1 MQLSGELAHTRSGW
15 RKTGA
20 GNGFRLA
27 QQNAKFQ
34 IVAESKIGAAG
45 ITASVANSQTCR
57 LADSPTRRYRKK
69 YLNPQRRQL
78 VEIAAQ
84 KDKGPRF
91 CGHKEPPSQLQR
103 CNSTTMK
110 AAPIIV
116 NWHAENA
123 PIYSAD
129 FQPHGKGRL
138 ATGGGD
144 NNVRLWRID
153 AEGEDRK
160 VEYLCTMVRHTQAVN
175 VVRWA
180 PRASAG
186 DDGNVITWVL
196 DSQNAKPTFG
206 DDGTEDKE
214 AWRTRHMCRS
224 TGAEIYDLAWSPDGV
239 YFITGSMDNVARIYN
254 AQTGQLIR
262 QIAEHQHYVQG
273 VAWDPLNEYIATQS
287 SDRSVHIYTLRTKD
301 GSYVLDNRDDLP
313 KKIGNNIKMD
323 LPGRRISSNSPAP
336 PDLGFRSQMSESSN
350 NGAGS
355 PVPSCPGTPT
365 SLALPMNPP
374 STISHSRRSSFG
386 AASPAMSMRR
396 SVSPAPSLPLP
407 AVMPMEAS
415 PKPYSA
421 LGVRN
426 ANIYANDTLKS
437 FFRRLTFTP
446 DGSLLFTPAG
456 QYQTQHKG
464 LDDTAKTLYEVIN
477 TVYIYTRGGINKPPI
492 AHLPGHKKPS
502 VVVKCSPIFYT
513 QRKSPPPT
521 KHITIDTSSADGTM
535 AALPEPAVAQK
546 SAAHS
551 IMEPPPLLS
560 QISEVSGTASS
571 PKPKP
576 LEVETDASTPGPT
589 MAFSLPYRM
598 VYAVATEDSVLMYDT
613 QQQTPLCVVSNLHC
627 ATFTDLTWSNDGAT
641 LLMTSSDGFCSTL
654 TFAPGELGQVYTGEV
669 PTAKHPV
676 ISNTAA
682 SSSQNTPMATPTSIA
697 PPSPFPAAG
706 HHHRTSSSLSVAPS
720 PPPAPTGQTMRPSSP
735 TRSNSTSS
743 IATQSSYANPAAG
756 AILSNPTLV
765 GGTLPPMA
773 AGNLSFMTGMP
784 MTTPP
789 QTPRSTTSSVTGVKR
804 EASESE
810 REDQGGEKK
819 RRRIA
824 PTLVGD
830 NSNPTSGSSG
840 SVE

>member
-1 MQLSGELAHTRSGW
+1 
-15 RKTGA
+15 
-20 GNGFRLA
+20 
-27 QQNAKFQ
+27 
-34 IVAESKIGAAG
+34 
-45 ITASVANSQTCR
+45 
-57 LADSPTRRYRKK
+57 
-69 YLNPQRRQL
+69 
-78 VEIAAQ
+78 
-84 KDKGPRF
+84 
-91 CGHKEPPSQLQR
+91 
-103 CNSTTMK
+103 MK
-110 AAPIIV
+110 ASPIIV

-144 NNVRLWRID
+144 NNVRLWRLD
-153 AEGEDRK
+153 SEGEDRK

-180 PRASAG
+180 PRGDVLASAG
-186 DDGNVITWVL
+186 DDGNIITWVL
-196 DSQNAKPTFG
+196 DTKNGKPTFG
-206 DDGTEDKE
+206 DDGIEDKE
-214 AWRTRHMCRS
+214 AWRAKHMCRS
-224 TGAEIYDLAWSPDGV
+224 SGAEIYDLAWSPDGV
-239 YFITGSMDNVARIYN
+239 YFITGSMDNIARIYN

-262 QIAEHQHYVQG
+262 QVAEHQHYVQG

-287 SDRSVHIYTLRTKD
+287 SDRSVHIYTLKTKE
-301 GSYVLDNRDDLP
+301 GTFVLDNRDEDP
-313 KKIGNNIKMD
+313 RKIGHNLKMD

-336 PDLGFRSQMSESSN
+336 PDLGLRGQVSAEPPTSN
-350 NGAGS
+350 AIGS

-415 PKPYSA
+415 PKPYTIG
-421 LGVRN
+421 LGVKN
-426 ANIYANDTLKS
+426 AAIYANDTLKS

-456 QYQTQHKG
+456 QYQTQQKG
-464 LDDTAKTLYEVIN
+464 LEESAKTMYEVIN

-502 VVVKCSPIFYT
+502 VVVKCSPVYYT
-513 QRKSPPPT
+513 PRKSPPPT
-521 KHITIDTSSADGTM
+521 KHITIDTSSAEDSL
-535 AALPEPAVAQK
+535 ASLPEPAVAK
-546 SAAHS
+546 SPSQS
-551 IMEPPPLLS
+551 IMEPPPPMP
-560 QISEVSGTASS
+560 QTTDPSGPTSS
-571 PKPKP
+571 PKPSP
-576 LEVETDASTPGPT
+576 LEVETNASAQGPS

-598 VYAVATEDSVLMYDT
+598 IYAVATEDSVLMYDT

-627 ATFTDLTWSNDGAT
+627 ATFTDLSWSNDGLT

-654 TFAPGELGQVYTGEV
+654 TFAPGELGQLYTGEV
-669 PTAKHPV
+669 PTAKHPM
-676 ISNTAA
+676 ISTTAV

-697 PPSPFPAAG
+697 PPSPFPNN
-706 HHHRTSSSLSVAPS
+706 HHRTSSSGIAVAPS
-720 PPPAPTGQTMRPSSP
+720 PPPGINRPSSP

-743 IATQSSYANPAAG
+743 IATQSSYATPAAG
-756 AILSNPTLV
+756 TIISNPTLV
-765 GGTLPPMA
+765 SGSMPSIA
-773 AGNLSFMTGMP
+773 AGNISFMTGMP

-789 QTPRSTTSSVTGVKR
+789 QTPRSTTSSVSGIKR
-804 EASESE
+804 DASESE
-810 REDQGGEKK
+810 KEDGALGGEKK

-824 PTLVGD
+824 PTLVGEQ
-830 NSNPTSGSSG
+830 NGSST
-840 SVE
+840 S